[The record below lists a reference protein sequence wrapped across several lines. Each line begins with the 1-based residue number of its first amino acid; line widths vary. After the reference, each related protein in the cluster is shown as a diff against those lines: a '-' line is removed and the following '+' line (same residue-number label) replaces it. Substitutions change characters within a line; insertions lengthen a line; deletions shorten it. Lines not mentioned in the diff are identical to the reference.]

1 MALAKRKRLSREE
14 SRELTEQRLVEAAQ
28 RLIARRGLDATSV
41 EDFAEAAGYS
51 RGAFYSNFK
60 SKNDLFF
67 EVLRRDQER
76 NNARF
81 AVALDDALPLEQ
93 IRARIKEINAALFS
107 DTDSFLAWTEAR
119 MLSAR
124 DPKFRARVADL
135 IAQRRDFVATII
147 EYLCRRMGSTPN
159 VPPTALAMGFIS
171 LSEGVRLFGASCPNE
186 MTPEIAHS
194 ILDVFVDSV
203 LQHVTQ
209 PERVTQPDKREAA
222 PARGSARSAVA
233 SR

>member
-1 MALAKRKRLSREE
+1 MAIAKRKRLSREE
-14 SRELTEQRLVEAAQ
+14 SREVTEQRLVEAAL

-41 EDFAEAAGYS
+41 EDIAEAAGYS

-81 AVALDDALPLEQ
+81 ADALDDSLPLEQ
-93 IRARIKEINAALFS
+93 IQGHIKEINAALFS
-107 DTDSFLAWTEAR
+107 DTDSFMAWTEAR
-119 MLSAR
+119 ILSAR

-135 IAQRRDFVATII
+135 IAQRRDFVVTVL
-147 EYLCRRMGSTPN
+147 EYLCRRTGATPS
-159 VPPTALAMGFIS
+159 VPTGNLAMGFIS

-186 MTPEIAHS
+186 MTPEIARS
-194 ILDVFVDSV
+194 ILDVFVDAV
-203 LQHVTQ
+203 LQHVMQPRRATQ
-209 PERVTQPDKREAA
+209 SDKRESAA
-222 PARGSARSAVA
+222 ARGSARSAAA